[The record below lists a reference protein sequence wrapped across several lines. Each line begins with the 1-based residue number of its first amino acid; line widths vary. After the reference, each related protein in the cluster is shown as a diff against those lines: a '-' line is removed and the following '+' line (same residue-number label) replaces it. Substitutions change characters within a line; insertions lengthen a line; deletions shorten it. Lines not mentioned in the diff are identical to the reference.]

1 LPESNILLTF
11 TSNHVYHDHHGLRFG
26 YDLCCRYVLCCRYG
40 YGYDYRYDY
49 GFGHGCG
56 CVHGSFDASC

>member
-11 TSNHVYHDHHGLRFG
+11 TSNHVYHDHHDHHGLRFG

-49 GFGHGCG
+49 GCG